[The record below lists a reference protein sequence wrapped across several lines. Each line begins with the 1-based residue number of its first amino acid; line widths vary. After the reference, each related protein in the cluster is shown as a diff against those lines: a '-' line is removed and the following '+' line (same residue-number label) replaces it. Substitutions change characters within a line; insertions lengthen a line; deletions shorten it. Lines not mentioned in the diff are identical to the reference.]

1 MKTIRRTILH
11 VVVPSLAVLSACA
24 GVHAPRDPAATQ
36 ALAPTGKLRVG
47 LYPGTPTSILGDPAS
62 GNAKGVG
69 FDLGRQLAQWAGVTF
84 EPVVFPKNAEVIA
97 AAKA

>member
-1 MKTIRRTILH
+1 MNATCRSVLH
-11 VVVPSLAVLSACA
+11 AVVLSLAVLSGCTSIS
-24 GVHAPRDPAATQ
+24 APRDPAATQ

-69 FDLGRQLAQWAGVTF
+69 FDLGR
-84 EPVVFPKNAEVIA
+84 
-97 AAKA
+97 